1 RTPNTMTTEKKT
13 PTDEEHKE
21 PDAKTGNSFLELAS
35 SWGSNIGMHGIP
47 NITRS
52 SSVAKKF
59 LWTLL
64 LLAGLCLTVVQIKS
78 IVDKYYSYPI
88 AVARGA
94 EINLP
99 RDFPAVTVCNQSPAR
114 KSKVQSATS
123 TSTSTTATSNSTST
137 TTMSP
142 AGYSNVTSSTPT
154 STMNSSTIIAANS
167 TPAPSKRKK
176 RSAGSGYKDEEDSYS
191 GLTSSMYSSGTTRN
205 LSTMDSKTVP
215 DSVRMTYMFLDFYN
229 TLDDDV
235 KTEIGYQISDML
247 VDCSMGTSYCSV
259 SNFTRFLHPMYG
271 NCYTFNAAV
280 TNSSRV
286 SVKQQ
291 GPLFGLT
298 LTLYIDQSDYVSTV
312 AQSAGAVVVLHEPTT
327 QPFPEESGIRVSPGR
342 ETYIGMKQ
350 TYKKLLGSPYSDNCA
365 IDYKTANKK
374 YNMYRSLD
382 EWALPNVNYTKMVCL
397 KTCIQRKTESRC
409 NCSSPKLP
417 PSNITR
423 TPALPICKYSYN
435 STSKSVSQEA
445 ECLHAVQESEF
456 ETCRSGCQSQCE
468 EMQYDA
474 SISMAAWPSMGYE
487 SDAFHQVMMYN
498 PIVRTQMDGH
508 KTDDSKADFISQN
521 MVKLIVFFAD
531 PETRTEISTKGYEI
545 TDLLSDMGGQVGL
558 WLGLSVLTLFELIEM
573 LLDFVVLAASK
584 AALRQPKLPRDS
596 KQPPTENLDKKLSM
610 EMKNSIRF
618 NKQQNPAMW
627 VDEKH
632 RQP

>member
-1 RTPNTMTTEKKT
+1 PIPLTRLQNRFDYCSNFLPNTMTTEKKT

-99 RDFPAVTVCNQSPAR
+99 REFPAVTVCNQSPAR

-123 TSTSTTATSNSTST
+123 TSTSTTETSNATANSTST

-298 LTLYIDQSDYVSTV
+298 LTLYIDQSDY
-312 AQSAGAVVVLHEPTT
+312 
-327 QPFPEESGIRVSPGR
+327 
-342 ETYIGMKQ
+342 

-382 EWALPNVNYTKMVCL
+382 EWALPNVCL

-435 STSKSVSQEA
+435 STSKSPNACMLFKNLSSKLADLV
-445 ECLHAVQESEF
+445 V
-456 ETCRSGCQSQCE
+456 R
-468 EMQYDA
+468 
-474 SISMAAWPSMGYE
+474 